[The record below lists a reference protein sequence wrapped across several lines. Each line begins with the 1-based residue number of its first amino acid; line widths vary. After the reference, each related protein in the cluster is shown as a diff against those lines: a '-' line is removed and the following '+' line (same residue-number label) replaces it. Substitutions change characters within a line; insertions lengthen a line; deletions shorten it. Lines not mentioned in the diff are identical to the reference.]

1 MRKANK
7 KSWKKKAAVG
17 AVCAAASAGV
27 LVGGVFDSPADF
39 LDDSS
44 AAVTIEM
51 HSDDAAGQSDE
62 DKNRKGSPLRQW
74 FLQLPLGVRALV
86 GIPLWGVGWCIL
98 SAMGLLWQGLLTP
111 LGGKILG
118 WLLTAA
124 VSLGAFAVT
133 AKAMFPHVP
142 LRKLLCRRNIL
153 LVVGSVLLLGLADT
167 ILSLVWDD
175 YPPISVGLRLFGS
188 AAAFLCTALSIRKL
202 YHHPKET
209 PEKTTAQQAME
220 LADTVCAP
228 LYHE

>member
-51 HSDDAAGQSDE
+51 HNDDAAGQSDE

-220 LADTVCAP
+220 LADTVCSP